1 MKLGHWER
9 LVLVLSACR
18 LAPDPVHQSPRC
30 HRKAL
35 FESMPSFLRV
45 LIMTKEV
52 KGFAY
57 SRNGWCLKVKLRT
70 QIPAFSSRGQA
81 ALQPL
86 IQTLDYSWLLKAGVG
101 TVVDPLI
108 WGYFSI
114 VNMLLLI
121 LGPWL
126 IEPGSVEQP
135 QIRKADYKLHVDPR
149 IYYINACWVISLYYS
164 WEALAEGCFLHSEFP
179 WENWSKARRIGNA
192 SSPKGGPGLSTGN
205 IFGGSRIHK
214 LQLHTLELPG

>member
-70 QIPAFSSRGQA
+70 LIPAFSSRGQA

-108 WGYFSI
+108 CGYFSI

-126 IEPGSVEQP
+126 IEPVSVEQP

-149 IYYINACWVISLYYS
+149 IYYINACWVTERPNLI
-164 WEALAEGCFLHSEFP
+164 ADDC
-179 WENWSKARRIGNA
+179 
-192 SSPKGGPGLSTGN
+192 PKLSTQRLSGV
-205 IFGGSRIHK
+205 GCGAGRRWGACSHAMAP
-214 LQLHTLELPG
+214 LAG

>member
-1 MKLGHWER
+1 MKLRHWER
-9 LVLVLSACR
+9 LGLILSACR
-18 LAPDPVHQSPRC
+18 LAPDPVHQSPGC
-30 HRKAL
+30 HRQAL

-45 LIMTKEV
+45 MIMTKEV

-57 SRNGWCLKVKLRT
+57 SKNGWCLKVKRSI
-70 QIPAFSSRGQA
+70 QVPAFSSWGQA

-86 IQTLDYSWLLKAGVG
+86 IQTFYYSWFLKAGVG

-108 WGYFSI
+108 CGYFSI
-114 VNMLLLI
+114 VNMILLTH
-121 LGPWL
+121 GPWL

-149 IYYINACWVISLYYS
+149 VYCINACWVTSLCYS

-179 WENWSKARRIGNA
+179 WENWSKARRIGNG

-205 IFGGSRIHK
+205 IFGGSRVHK
-214 LQLHTLELPG
+214 LHLHTLELPG